1 MLLNPFSLPK
11 LFQKVLQKKHGGF
24 GHSIM
29 AGEMYAKVVYLQKSV
44 ERKKIVKSQ
53 KPNISI
59 NEDLSLVSLG
69 LSGSSLIL
77 LLLY

>member
-44 ERKKIVKSQ
+44 ERKKTVKSQ
-53 KPNISI
+53 KPKRYQPILIHTYEIFATNI
-59 NEDLSLVSLG
+59 
-69 LSGSSLIL
+69 
-77 LLLY
+77 